1 MIWKAP
7 IPSIKPPTGS
17 LIAHNPLE
25 ILAIDFTLLEKASDG
40 RENVL
45 VMTDIFTKY
54 AQAIPTRDQKASTVA
69 KILVKEWFV
78 RFGIPKRIH
87 SDQGRNFE
95 SSVVK
100 ELCRM
105 YGIEKSRTTPY
116 HAEGNG
122 QCERFNRTMHDR
134 LKTLPPEH
142 KRKWPEYLPELV
154 YIYNSTVHSSTGYSP
169 YYLLFGREPTLPID
183 LILGTSQTQDTTSID
198 EWLEKHQK
206 RLRDALQN
214 ATSNT
219 MKSAEQRREQRN
231 KNTKEC
237 PIAIGTRVLVRKRVQ
252 GRNKIQDIW
261 NSTPYKVIAYMGD
274 NVYKIQLADGTGPT
288 KNVTRTEILD
298 TGEIVANNDSNAN
311 DSESELQPDE
321 FIRFDESDES
331 EQNII
336 ESDSSEESN
345 ASPELPRR
353 SKRTTA
359 GKHSN
364 PHHLPKSAISSNQQ
378 VTAQQT
384 TNFKELSDAI
394 ANLGASLGASLSA
407 TLSQTWSN
415 SQR

>member
-1 MIWKAP
+1 M
-7 IPSIKPPTGS
+7 
-17 LIAHNPLE
+17 
-25 ILAIDFTLLEKASDG
+25 
-40 RENVL
+40 
-45 VMTDIFTKY
+45 
-54 AQAIPTRDQKASTVA
+54 
-69 KILVKEWFV
+69 
-78 RFGIPKRIH
+78 
-87 SDQGRNFE
+87 
-95 SSVVK
+95 
-100 ELCRM
+100 
-105 YGIEKSRTTPY
+105 
-116 HAEGNG
+116 
-122 QCERFNRTMHDR
+122 
-134 LKTLPPEH
+134 
-142 KRKWPEYLPELV
+142 
-154 YIYNSTVHSSTGYSP
+154 
-169 YYLLFGREPTLPID
+169 FGREPTLPID

-219 MKSAEQRREQRN
+219 EKSAEQRREQRN

-252 GRNKIQDIW
+252 GRNKIQDTW

-394 ANLGASLGASLSA
+394 ANLGASLGTSLSA